1 MKPSAAK
8 IGPVLAALTLGS
20 LAGPV
25 RAQQTPQ
32 DLVPFKATAAWRI
45 DGFPIPLD
53 PPVISAR
60 MTGTGQSDLLGAFT
74 TVGHAMI
81 SLGVDGVPLFPMEEV
96 QVFTAANGDALF
108 VSIGGFPRPSATPGI
123 FVPEGN
129 WKIIGGRGRFAG
141 AVGSGA
147 FKGQADFAKNEAT
160 LTLEGKVSRPKP

>member
-1 MKPSAAK
+1 MKRFTR
-8 IGPVLAALTLGS
+8 PVSLALTALALLG
-20 LAGPV
+20 LAVPGI
-25 RAQQTPQ
+25 AQQPPQ
-32 DLVPFKATAAWRI
+32 DLIAFKATAAWRI

-81 SLGVDGVPLFPMEEV
+81 SLGVDGTPLFPMEEV

-108 VSIGGFPRPSATPGI
+108 VAIGGFPRPSATPGI

-160 LTLEGKVSRPKP
+160 LTLEGKISRPKP